1 MKLCNACAGLLLLG
15 ATSFALGQAASTGSG
30 QAYPSRPV
38 RLIAPFPAGGGVDI
52 VARQLAQKLAEKW
65 GQQVVVD
72 NRTGATGI
80 IGTDIAARATPDG
93 YTVIM
98 GNVATHAVNVSL
110 YQKLPYDPV
119 KDFSPITLVARV
131 PEVLVVHPS
140 LLAATVKELIALA
153 AKKPGSLTV
162 GSAGYGSPPHLAA
175 ELFQLLGKVQFVHVP
190 YKGSTPALTDLVG
203 GQINLYFSNILSATP
218 HVKSARLRA
227 LGVTSAKRS
236 LVLPDVP
243 TIAEAGVPKY
253 EEYNWYGM
261 LAPAGVPAPVLKKI
275 HGDLV
280 AVLHS
285 PEVTQRLAADG
296 AEVIGNTPQE
306 FARFIRAEIDK
317 YANVV
322 KQRGLK
328 AQ

>member
-1 MKLCNACAGLLLLG
+1 MMLRKPWAGMLFLG
-15 ATSFALGQAASTGSG
+15 AAAAAAAQATSTGSG
-30 QAYPSRPV
+30 QGFPAHPV

-52 VARQLAQKLAEKW
+52 VARQLAQKLTEKW
-65 GQQVVVD
+65 GEQVVVD

-80 IGTDIAARATPDG
+80 IGTDIAAHATPDG

-140 LLAATVKELIALA
+140 LPAASVKELIALA

-175 ELFQLLGKVQFVHVP
+175 ELFQLLAKVQFVHVP
-190 YKGSTPALTDLVG
+190 YKGSTPALTDLIG
-203 GQINLYFSNILSATP
+203 GQISLYFSNILSATP
-218 HVKSARLRA
+218 HVKSGRLRA

-236 LVLPDVP
+236 VVMPDVS

-275 HGDLV
+275 HDDLV
-280 AVLHS
+280 AVLQS
-285 PEVTQRLAADG
+285 PEVTRRLVADG